1 MKETWRRPLSL
12 LTADPALAEQTQYN
26 GRRLAKLGATIGQ
39 IVAWLGRRRP
49 RWSEADIRTVEL
61 IVTRAYIEVR
71 EAEIELFEHLFRA
84 EVESR
89 TLGETLRRFEEGL
102 RQYAN
107 AARVRIR
114 YPEARAGGRARCTA
128 AAVGTLW
135 SIPLGREGAI
145 ELEFPKYYPW
155 LPRELEV
162 LAIAAERCLA
172 AGDKARRAEESRRL
186 AATLTEIAE
195 RERRRISQELHDE
208 AGQSMLVIRLMLE
221 TIERE
226 APPVLRDRV
235 REAREATERTVV
247 EIRRILSALSPE
259 VLEKLGLSAAI
270 RQLGTRLRWA
280 YPARLRTDIGD
291 LPRLP
296 AKLELV
302 VYRLAQECL
311 NNAAKHAQAKNVKVS
326 LHNADGVI
334 KLGVSDDGLGFDVG
348 QTAGRNGSYGIGG
361 MRDRVALLG
370 GRMEIDSRPGRGTR
384 VSVELPV
391 PGEERN

>member
-1 MKETWRRPLSL
+1 
-12 LTADPALAEQTQYN
+12 
-26 GRRLAKLGATIGQ
+26 
-39 IVAWLGRRRP
+39 
-49 RWSEADIRTVEL
+49 
-61 IVTRAYIEVR
+61 
-71 EAEIELFEHLFRA
+71 
-84 EVESR
+84 
-89 TLGETLRRFEEGL
+89 
-102 RQYAN
+102 
-107 AARVRIR
+107 
-114 YPEARAGGRARCTA
+114 
-128 AAVGTLW
+128 
-135 SIPLGREGAI
+135 
-145 ELEFPKYYPW
+145 
-155 LPRELEV
+155 